1 MAFDAKTQLANI
13 PVVAKQTECMLQA
26 MRSWPEAYWNRPT
39 YCPDWTAVD
48 AVAHLVT
55 GANFYAQVMT
65 SGRQG
70 NLQMPWGI
78 QDVSEFRQTRGEASR
93 KLVEGGAAVLI
104 EGFECE
110 SATLQEVLVGLKESE
125 LGEMAWH
132 PRGLVPIGSWIGM
145 RLTELAVH
153 DWDIRQPH
161 ETAPSL
167 APDTLPGL
175 CTVLPEMQL
184 QFLAQRGTEGL
195 EGTHVLKAGDSA
207 WAFRVADGAATHV
220 ADAPVAFESWVSADA
235 ESLIL
240 LSMGRANL
248 QDKLQSGA
256 LTLSGD
262 AEKGRRLCDTLF
274 RSF

>member
-70 NLQMPWGI
+70 NPQMPWGI

-93 KLVEGGAAVLI
+93 KLVEGGAVALI
-104 EGFECE
+104 EAFDRV

-153 DWDIRQPH
+153 DWDIRQPY
-161 ETAPSL
+161 ETPPRL

-195 EGTHVLKAGDSA
+195 EGTHVLKAGEAA
-207 WAFRVADGAATHV
+207 WAFWVADGAATHM
-220 ADAPVAFESWVSADA
+220 ADALVVFESCVSADA

-240 LSMGRANL
+240 LSMGRADL

-262 AEKGRRLCDTLF
+262 AKKGRRLCDTLF
-274 RSF
+274 RSL

>member
-13 PVVAKQTECMLQA
+13 PVVVRQTERMLQA
-26 MRSWPEAYWNRPT
+26 MRAWPETHWSRPT
-39 YCPDWTAVD
+39 YCPDWTAAD

-55 GANFYAQVMT
+55 GADFYAQVVT
-65 SGRQG
+65 SGCRG
-70 NLQMPWGI
+70 NPQMPWGI
-78 QDVSEFRQTRGEASR
+78 KDVSEFRQTRGGASR
-93 KLVEGGAAVLI
+93 KLVEGGPAALL
-104 EGFECE
+104 EAFERE
-110 SATLQEVLVGLKESE
+110 SATLQEVLVRLQESE

-161 ETAPSL
+161 ETPPSL
-167 APDTLPGL
+167 APHTLPGL

-184 QFLAQRGTEGL
+184 QFLAQRGRDGL
-195 EGTHVLKAGDSA
+195 EGTHVLQAGDAA

-220 ADAPVAFESWVSADA
+220 ANAPAAYESCVSTDA

-240 LSMGRANL
+240 LSMGRADL

-256 LTLSGD
+256 LTISGN